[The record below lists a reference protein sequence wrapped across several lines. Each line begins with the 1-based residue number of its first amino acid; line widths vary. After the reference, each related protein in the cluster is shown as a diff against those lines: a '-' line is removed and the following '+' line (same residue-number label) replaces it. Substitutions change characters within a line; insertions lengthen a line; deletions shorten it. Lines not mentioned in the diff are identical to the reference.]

1 MNMSMSMAEQS
12 FDRARAGELIAAKA
26 GLDGALLPILHDLQQ
41 AFDHVPEGAL
51 PLIAEALN
59 LSLADV
65 RGVVSFYHDFKREPS
80 GRHVL
85 KICRAESCQAMGGEA
100 LVAYLAKAHQ
110 LAPGETSKDQSLTLE
125 AVYCLGQ
132 CACSPA
138 ALFDNEPIGRVNPA
152 MLDELVLQAAGTSA

>member
-1 MNMSMSMAEQS
+1 MNMSMSMAEES

-26 GLDGALLPILHDLQQ
+26 GLDGALLPILHDLQK
-41 AFDHVPEGAL
+41 AFDHVPDAAL

-85 KICRAESCQAMGGEA
+85 KICRAESCQAMGVEA
-100 LVAYLAKAHQ
+100 LVTHLAKAHQ
-110 LAPGETSKDQSLTLE
+110 LTLGDTSKDGALTIE
-125 AVYCLGQ
+125 AVYCLGH

-138 ALFDNEPIGRVNPA
+138 ALFDNEPIGRLSPA
-152 MLDELVLQAAGTSA
+152 MLDELVLQAGETSA